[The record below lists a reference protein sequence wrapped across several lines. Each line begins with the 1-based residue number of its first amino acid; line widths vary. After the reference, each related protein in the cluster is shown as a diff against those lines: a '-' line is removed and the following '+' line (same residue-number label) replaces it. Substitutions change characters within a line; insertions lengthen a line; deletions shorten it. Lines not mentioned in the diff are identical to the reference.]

1 MRGEDLKTSRTGDAI
16 SGSPPHARG
25 RLNFLADA
33 KDVARITPACAG
45 KTVSTTLNVQDSP
58 GSPPHARGRH
68 RRTRRRRN
76 ESRITPACA
85 GKTPG
90 QQRQEQRVSDH
101 PRMRGED
108 AQQPYSP
115 VIGCGSPPHARGRLH
130 RGRPGQHEGR
140 ITPAC
145 AGKTGGRPDRR
156 ARAWDHPRMRGEDVE
171 LGVNPLFDGGSPPH
185 ARGRH

>member
-58 GSPPHARGRH
+58 GSPPHARGRQMDLTVTLH
-68 RRTRRRRN
+68 YLG
-76 ESRITPACA
+76 ITPACA
-85 GKTPG
+85 GKTSLHLSAA
-90 QQRQEQRVSDH
+90 RCREDH

-108 AQQPYSP
+108 AIPY
-115 VIGCGSPPHARGRLH
+115 I
-130 RGRPGQHEGR
+130 
-140 ITPAC
+140 
-145 AGKTGGRPDRR
+145 
-156 ARAWDHPRMRGEDVE
+156 
-171 LGVNPLFDGGSPPH
+171 
-185 ARGRH
+185 

>member
-58 GSPPHARGRH
+58 GSPPHARGRPSG
-68 RRTRRRRN
+68 
-76 ESRITPACA
+76 ESRRGHRPGITPACA
-85 GKTPG
+85 GKTTSNWSLSP
-90 QQRQEQRVSDH
+90 QRQDH

-108 AQQPYSP
+108 PS
-115 VIGCGSPPHARGRLH
+115 R
-130 RGRPGQHEGR
+130 
-140 ITPAC
+140 
-145 AGKTGGRPDRR
+145 
-156 ARAWDHPRMRGEDVE
+156 
-171 LGVNPLFDGGSPPH
+171 
-185 ARGRH
+185 